1 MISNTSVAENREH
14 VLSYPVDLLS
24 ESEAVAKIEQAWKS
38 NQALHVVTLNAEMVV
53 ASQRDEQLDRII
65 RRAQLVVPDGAG
77 VVWAIK
83 LADAKNASVKRL
95 PGIEL
100 AAGSLAAAARLG
112 QPVALIGGRK
122 EVMDKLVEEL
132 PRVHQGLKIVAFAN
146 GFYNKEKETEMV
158 EQIAAAQ
165 PKLVLV
171 ALGVP
176 RQEYF
181 IERFSSHFPQAVM
194 IGVGGSFDVWTGFVK
209 RAPET
214 FQKFHCEWLYRLI
227 KEPWRFGRMA
237 QSLPNFA
244 LQAAAEIVAK
254 RTGQKK

>member
-1 MISNTSVAENREH
+1 MISNPSIAENREH

-24 ESEAVAKIEQAWKS
+24 ESEAVAKIENAWKS

-53 ASQRDEQLDRII
+53 ASQKDEQLDRII

-83 LADAKNASVKRL
+83 LADAKNASVTRL

-122 EVMDKLVEEL
+122 EVMDKLVQDL
-132 PRVHQGLKIVAFAN
+132 PKLHLGLKIVAFAN
-146 GFYNKEKETEMV
+146 GFYDKDKETEMV

-181 IERFSSHFPQAVM
+181 IERFSGHFPQAVM

-214 FQKFHCEWLYRLI
+214 FQKLHCEWLYRLI

-244 LQAAAEIVAK
+244 LQAAGEIVAK